1 MRQQDIEEALLS
13 RFTHIRETKGSDV
26 FLDAVMAHLVTVSG
40 WIVSDHGADA
50 AVNALK
56 FVQRV
61 VAKQKH
67 APRRRVRR
75 RN

>member
-1 MRQQDIEEALLS
+1 MS
-13 RFTHIRETKGSDV
+13 RFARIRDTKGSDV

-40 WIVSDHGADA
+40 WIVSEHGADA

-67 APRRRVRR
+67 TPQRRVRR